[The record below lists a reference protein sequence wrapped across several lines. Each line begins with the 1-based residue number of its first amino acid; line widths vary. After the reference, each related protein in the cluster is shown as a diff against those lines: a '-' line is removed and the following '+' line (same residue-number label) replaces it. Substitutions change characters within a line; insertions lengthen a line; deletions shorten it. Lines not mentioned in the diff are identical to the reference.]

1 MSVTVAEILASQD
14 WKAALE
20 RVRLSYTQTV
30 MASATSPEDRDRAL
44 MKFHLLEELQVDLS
58 MHK

>member
-30 MASATSPEDRDRAL
+30 MASGTSEQDRARAL

>member
-1 MSVTVAEILASQD
+1 MSVTVAQILESQD

-30 MASATSPEDRDRAL
+30 MASGTSEEERARAL
-44 MKFHLLEELQVDLS
+44 MKFHLLDELQVDLS

>member
-1 MSVTVAEILASQD
+1 MSVTVKQILESQD

-30 MASATSPEDRDRAL
+30 MASGTSEEERARAL
-44 MKFHLLEELQVDLS
+44 MKFHLLDELQVDLS